1 MTTDSAVLCRCLD
14 TVIELLLK
22 LESRGAQ
29 AETAVVGVPR
39 ERNVGVH
46 CFQNFATLFS
56 FVPKKNWP
64 PVFGPT
70 PKGQDQFAPTYSQRH
85 RKCDSSDGA
94 MRRQASCAGVAGDE
108 SDCASLAQPPGRLAR
123 HHGRQH
129 HHGKNRSGIFS
140 RLCQAWLRCLRW
152 LAYCRCDH
160 DHEPVGA
167 QWAVHYG
174 GNGQTVQRK
183 LDVHVHGAEQRVS
196 DGSRSVGYQLLLWGV
211 RVARLH
217 IHGSGSGNMHHL

>member
-1 MTTDSAVLCRCLD
+1 MAWRQNSCFLSTYPCPCLLPIVALERVGVVVNVNSAAARSRETHARLSFPLEEMTTDSAVLCRCLD
-14 TVIELLLK
+14 TVIELFLK

-85 RKCDSSDGA
+85 RQCVCRDGA
-94 MRRQASCAGVAGDE
+94 MRRDASCARVAGDE
-108 SDCASLAQPPGRLAR
+108 SDCARLA
-123 HHGRQH
+123 
-129 HHGKNRSGIFS
+129 
-140 RLCQAWLRCLRW
+140 
-152 LAYCRCDH
+152 
-160 DHEPVGA
+160 
-167 QWAVHYG
+167 
-174 GNGQTVQRK
+174 
-183 LDVHVHGAEQRVS
+183 
-196 DGSRSVGYQLLLWGV
+196 
-211 RVARLH
+211 
-217 IHGSGSGNMHHL
+217 